1 MEWLNVRIGGAI
13 ELSEYGLTEQSATIG
28 IRIDGTI
35 LFPTYGSAERS
46 ATLGFVYNVGEVRHT
61 ECACYANLYTVKIVF
76 SKGSDEFTVDQPTG
90 TQW

>member
-46 ATLGFVYNVGEVRHT
+46 ATLGFVYNV
-61 ECACYANLYTVKIVF
+61 
-76 SKGSDEFTVDQPTG
+76 
-90 TQW
+90 